1 MKAVTKFCLRMVQNY
16 LPDAFI
22 LAILLTF
29 VVFCGGMFL
38 MNKSALQMIEYW
50 GRGYSSMFVFGMQM
64 VLVLLTGY
72 VLALTPLAK
81 KILNKVTG
89 IPKTPQQ
96 ALGLTALV
104 SIASCYINWGFGLVI
119 GAVLAKEVG
128 KKVKGL
134 HFPLLVA
141 AAYGGEIIRGPSSSI
156 PLVSATPGNFMEKL
170 GLPLTPVGDT
180 LYSYW
185 NLVMT
190 AIIVIMLFIV
200 YFNMKPPANEIVEYS
215 EKEQEK
221 PEIRIAKKDM
231 TFAERLENAYW
242 LNALF
247 GLFPLIYLGA
257 NFSKI
262 GFDLNLNLVIL
273 IFLTLGLYLHS
284 SPNGFLKAVAQGIG
298 ASRGIILQFPL
309 YAGMS
314 GMMTASG
321 LVDMISMWFVEI
333 STAHTF
339 PLYTFL
345 SAGLVN
351 IFIPSGGGQW
361 AIQGPIMMKAA
372 EALGANIPQTI
383 MAFAWG
389 DGWTNQIQPF
399 WALPLLGVAGLSAR
413 DIMGYCVIWT
423 IVSGVIISGTF
434 VILSFM

>member
-1 MKAVTKFCLRMVQNY
+1 MKTVTKFCLKMVQNY

-180 LYSYW
+180 LYSSW

-273 IFLTLGLYLHS
+273 IFLTLVYICT
-284 SPNGFLKAVAQGIG
+284 AV
-298 ASRGIILQFPL
+298 L
-309 YAGMS
+309 
-314 GMMTASG
+314 TA
-321 LVDMISMWFVEI
+321 F
-333 STAHTF
+333 
-339 PLYTFL
+339 
-345 SAGLVN
+345 
-351 IFIPSGGGQW
+351 
-361 AIQGPIMMKAA
+361 
-372 EALGANIPQTI
+372 
-383 MAFAWG
+383 
-389 DGWTNQIQPF
+389 
-399 WALPLLGVAGLSAR
+399 
-413 DIMGYCVIWT
+413 
-423 IVSGVIISGTF
+423 
-434 VILSFM
+434 

>member
-1 MKAVTKFCLRMVQNY
+1 MKAVTKFCLKMVQNY

-180 LYSYW
+180 LYSSW

-273 IFLTLGLYLHS
+273 IFFNIGFISAQQS
-284 SPNGFLKAVAQGIG
+284 SRLFKGCGTGNRCQPRYYFAISALCWYVGDDDCFW
-298 ASRGIILQFPL
+298 
-309 YAGMS
+309 S
-314 GMMTASG
+314 G
-321 LVDMISMWFVEI
+321 
-333 STAHTF
+333 
-339 PLYTFL
+339 
-345 SAGLVN
+345 
-351 IFIPSGGGQW
+351 
-361 AIQGPIMMKAA
+361 
-372 EALGANIPQTI
+372 
-383 MAFAWG
+383 
-389 DGWTNQIQPF
+389 
-399 WALPLLGVAGLSAR
+399 
-413 DIMGYCVIWT
+413 
-423 IVSGVIISGTF
+423 
-434 VILSFM
+434 

>member
-180 LYSYW
+180 LYSSW

-190 AIIVIMLFIV
+190 AIIVIMLFI
-200 YFNMKPPANEIVEYS
+200 
-215 EKEQEK
+215 
-221 PEIRIAKKDM
+221 
-231 TFAERLENAYW
+231 
-242 LNALF
+242 
-247 GLFPLIYLGA
+247 
-257 NFSKI
+257 
-262 GFDLNLNLVIL
+262 
-273 IFLTLGLYLHS
+273 
-284 SPNGFLKAVAQGIG
+284 
-298 ASRGIILQFPL
+298 
-309 YAGMS
+309 
-314 GMMTASG
+314 
-321 LVDMISMWFVEI
+321 
-333 STAHTF
+333 
-339 PLYTFL
+339 LYTARRASL
-345 SAGLVN
+345 RLPGPSA
-351 IFIPSGGGQW
+351 
-361 AIQGPIMMKAA
+361 A
-372 EALGANIPQTI
+372 GA
-383 MAFAWG
+383 W
-389 DGWTNQIQPF
+389 
-399 WALPLLGVAGLSAR
+399 
-413 DIMGYCVIWT
+413 IWRAQE
-423 IVSGVIISGTF
+423 SKEK
-434 VILSFM
+434 

>member
-1 MKAVTKFCLRMVQNY
+1 MKTVTKFCLKMVQNY

-180 LYSYW
+180 LYSSW

-231 TFAERLENAYW
+231 TFAERLENSYW

-284 SPNGFLKAVAQGIG
+284 SPNGFLKACGTGNRCQPRYYFAISALCWYVGDDDC
-298 ASRGIILQFPL
+298 FW
-309 YAGMS
+309 S
-314 GMMTASG
+314 G
-321 LVDMISMWFVEI
+321 
-333 STAHTF
+333 
-339 PLYTFL
+339 
-345 SAGLVN
+345 
-351 IFIPSGGGQW
+351 
-361 AIQGPIMMKAA
+361 
-372 EALGANIPQTI
+372 
-383 MAFAWG
+383 
-389 DGWTNQIQPF
+389 
-399 WALPLLGVAGLSAR
+399 
-413 DIMGYCVIWT
+413 
-423 IVSGVIISGTF
+423 
-434 VILSFM
+434 

>member
-1 MKAVTKFCLRMVQNY
+1 MYCWRARISYGFRAGVNEKENGKRRRIFMKTVTKFCLKMVQNY

-180 LYSYW
+180 LYSSW

-221 PEIRIAKKDM
+221 PKNNEKDLS
-231 TFAERLENAYW
+231 THRSQFVRNRHLPKDW
-242 LNALF
+242 
-247 GLFPLIYLGA
+247 
-257 NFSKI
+257 K
-262 GFDLNLNLVIL
+262 IL
-273 IFLTLGLYLHS
+273 IGSTLC
-284 SPNGFLKAVAQGIG
+284 
-298 ASRGIILQFPL
+298 
-309 YAGMS
+309 
-314 GMMTASG
+314 
-321 LVDMISMWFVEI
+321 LVCS
-333 STAHTF
+333 H
-339 PLYTFL
+339 
-345 SAGLVN
+345 
-351 IFIPSGGGQW
+351 
-361 AIQGPIMMKAA
+361 
-372 EALGANIPQTI
+372 
-383 MAFAWG
+383 
-389 DGWTNQIQPF
+389 
-399 WALPLLGVAGLSAR
+399 
-413 DIMGYCVIWT
+413 
-423 IVSGVIISGTF
+423 
-434 VILSFM
+434 